1 MGTSTQ
7 ATTVFVTCRCVHQ
20 SDRLVPTAVVRRV
33 VDYCF
38 AVVSIRHRHG
48 FCTRAKIG
56 RLQAATFEACGL
68 DEIRFDWIAR
78 SEEIRERSG
87 R

>member
-1 MGTSTQ
+1 MFDGN
-7 ATTVFVTCRCVHQ
+7 
-20 SDRLVPTAVVRRV
+20 L
-33 VDYCF
+33 YCF
-38 AVVSIRHRHG
+38 AVVSMRYRHG
-48 FCTRAKIG
+48 FSTRAKIG

-78 SEEIRERSG
+78 SEEEIRERSG